1 MDTTERRNTLMAAF
15 WLLLSGIFFTAT
27 GIAVKKL
34 GQSLHAFEISFFRV
48 MVSMVVITPFLIRAG
63 RSAGG
68 IRTQVPWLQLC
79 RGIAGSL
86 AMLAGFYAIVYL
98 PLADAQAVSFSRT
111 LFVVPLAA
119 LILSEKVGP
128 RRWLAVLVGF
138 MGVIIMLRPG
148 AGFDFSIGM
157 AAALAHAFLVAVA
170 TILVSLVSRYDRPVT
185 LMFYTNIVGLV
196 VTGVPSFYVWQTPT
210 DLQWA
215 WLLFMGLC
223 ATAAHNC
230 FIRGYALGEAS
241 AIAPV
246 DYMRLFWAAIAG
258 YFVFGTL
265 PDLYGIIGAVVIT
278 LTTLYIIRR
287 EAALGHKVTS

>member
-1 MDTTERRNTLMAAF
+1 MEEQAPRQTLIAAF
-15 WLLLSGIFFTAT
+15 WLLLSGIFFTGT
-27 GIAVKKL
+27 GVAVKML

-48 MVSMVVITPFLIRAG
+48 VVSMLVITPFLIRAG

-68 IRTQVPWLQLC
+68 VRTQVPWLQVC
-79 RGIAGSL
+79 RGIAGST
-86 AMLAGFYAIVYL
+86 AMLAGFYAIVHL
-98 PLADAQAVSFSRT
+98 PLADAQALSFSRT

-119 LILSEKVGP
+119 LILSETVGV
-128 RRWLAVLVGF
+128 RRWMAVLVGF

-148 AGFDFSIGM
+148 QGIELSVGM
-157 AAALAHAFLVAVA
+157 AAALAHAFLVAIA

-196 VTGVPSFYVWQTPT
+196 VTGIPTLYVWQMPT
-210 DLQWA
+210 DMQWV
-215 WLLFMGLC
+215 WLLVMGVF

-230 FIRGYALGEAS
+230 FIRAYALGEAS

-258 YFVFGTL
+258 YLVFDTL
-265 PDLYGIIGAVVIT
+265 PDLYGIIGAAVIS
-278 LTTLYIIRR
+278 LTTLYIVRR
-287 EAALGHKVTS
+287 EASLGRKPQA